1 MEPQEVQ
8 TADNGKEFADH
19 REFAQ
24 VTGMKSFFGRYTIM
38 LFWDHSCVGLFF
50 DKKENDENLIQ
61 KIMELLEYRK
71 NISLIISGDV
81 LVGPYLSVY
90 GHPTQCYIGEK
101 ISPDELFCLLNA
113 LFSKVVVYAGAVTVI
128 FDRASYKGEEHTLDP
143 IRGKRFYREFCY
155 CYTEKTA
162 FGKHVDTDNL
172 AEAGTR
178 CSESTIDKNGFSEI
192 IALIKKLKK
201 LIAEAEDKDYS
212 ELSDFL
218 AKREKELF
226 IEDDMYNNCADLT
239 SITIHDGVIGIG
251 KNAFKG
257 CVNLTS
263 VTIPDSVTFIAECA
277 FMSCRSL
284 TSITIPDSVTV
295 IGINAFE
302 DCTSL
307 TSVTIPDGVTAIGE
321 ATFRNCR
328 SLTSITIPDSV
339 TDIVQ
344 SAFAGCASL
353 TSVTIPD
360 SVTFIGNYAFEG
372 CTGLTSITIPDG
384 VTTIRY
390 NLFKGCTSLTSITIP
405 DSVTIIGINAFEG
418 CTSLTSI
425 TIPNSVTII
434 GSSAFEGCTSLT
446 SITIPDEVTDIENY
460 VFRGC
465 DNITSI
471 TIPDSVFGIGDG
483 VFASCSSLTSITIPD
498 NVTFIG
504 EDAFD
509 KCDSLSITA
518 PKGSYAIEYAKAK
531 GIKYIET

>member
-1 MEPQEVQ
+1 M
-8 TADNGKEFADH
+8 
-19 REFAQ
+19 
-24 VTGMKSFFGRYTIM
+24 S
-38 LFWDHSCVGLFF
+38 FWDHSCVGLFF

-61 KIMELLEYRK
+61 KIMELLEYHID
-71 NISLIISGDV
+71 ISLISSDDG
-81 LVGPYLSVY
+81 LVGPDLSVY

-101 ISPDELFCLLNA
+101 IDPDELFYLLNA
-113 LFSKVVVYAGAVTVI
+113 LFSKVVVYAGAATVI
-128 FDRASYKGEEHTLDP
+128 FDRASYEGEEHTLDP

-162 FGKHVDTDNL
+162 FGKQVDTDNL

-192 IALIKKLKK
+192 IELIKKLKE

-277 FMSCRSL
+277 FMSCNSL
-284 TSITIPDSVTV
+284 TSIIIPDSVTV
-295 IGINAFE
+295 
-302 DCTSL
+302 
-307 TSVTIPDGVTAIGE
+307 IGE

-328 SLTSITIPDSV
+328 
-339 TDIVQ
+339 
-344 SAFAGCASL
+344 SL

-360 SVTFIGNYAFEG
+360 SVTFIGHYAFEG

-425 TIPNSVTII
+425 TIPNNVTII

-465 DNITSI
+465 DKITSI

-509 KCDSLSITA
+509 KCDSLTITA

-531 GIKYIET
+531 GIRYIET